1 MNTAATEGGGLWNGT
16 GTMTIDGSTI
26 SLNIASGDTLKIKM
40 VGHDEYNKHLYNDNN
55 GYRIST
61 TDDGNNIIS
70 TTDIRLTVKSTT
82 DSLASIKIIALAR
95 GSSYELARERAHE
108 IKYNYSKVN
117 NELKLDSYL
126 ITHASNK
133 FSDQHI
139 EVVLYLPEGTIFIAN
154 SNTQNF
160 RRYYN
165 SSNEILK
172 RGMEDHFLK
181 VIEDDVECL
190 DCEPEPELETKVEAS
205 VFESEESKIQESI
218 IKESDL
224 KESEINYEIT
234 EEDGVNIDN

>member
-1 MNTAATEGGGLWNGT
+1 
-16 GTMTIDGSTI
+16 
-26 SLNIASGDTLKIKM
+26 M
-40 VGHDEYNKHLYNDNN
+40 VGHDEYNKHLYSDNN

-190 DCEPEPELETKVEAS
+190 DCEPEPEPEPEPETKVEAS
-205 VFESEESKIQESI
+205 VFESEESKIQESKIQESI